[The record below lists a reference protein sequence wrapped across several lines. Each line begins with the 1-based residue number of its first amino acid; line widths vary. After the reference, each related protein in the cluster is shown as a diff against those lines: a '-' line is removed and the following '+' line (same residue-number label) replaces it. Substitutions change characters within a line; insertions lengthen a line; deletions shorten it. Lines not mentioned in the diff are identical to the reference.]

1 MLIFW
6 GLWSLLL
13 LLVALIWAS
22 RHLEIS
28 RAKREHIPLSSR
40 SYPGP
45 PVDAPFVSVL
55 IAAKD
60 EQANIGGAVRTM
72 LEQDYPNFEL
82 IVVDDRSTDRTAE
95 ILDTIQAECQARGDN
110 RLKVIHV
117 KELQP
122 GWFGKNN
129 AMREGLLQARAD
141 WFCFG
146 DADCKQT
153 SSRSLSM
160 AVHHA
165 LDWNIDFLSVLPGLE
180 TQSVWERI
188 IQPVCGAVMVF
199 WFHPKKVNN
208 PQDPAAYANGAFMLM
223 KRSCYDAIGGHDAVR
238 TEVNEDMH
246 MARLAKEHAQRLVV
260 VQSDDLYTVRM
271 YAGLGE
277 IWRGWS
283 RIFYGCF
290 GTFRRLRITMLML
303 LFTSILPYGTLLL
316 SALVVAASGWSNASP
331 GWHWVLAL
339 SALGVVMQQSVIY
352 RFYGLSHAEP
362 RMAPTWIVGVVI
374 CIGMLGN
381 AMLKLRG
388 RRAITW
394 RGTTYRGQQ
403 VTPPAA

>member
-1 MLIFW
+1 MLVLW
-6 GLWSLLL
+6 CLWSLLL
-13 LLVALIWAS
+13 LAVAIIWAS

-28 RAKREHIPLSSR
+28 RAKREHIPLGSH

-45 PVDAPFVSVL
+45 PAHAPFVSVL

-60 EQANIGGAVRTM
+60 EEANIGRAVRTM
-72 LEQDYPNFEL
+72 LDQDYPSFEL
-82 IVVDDRSTDRTAE
+82 IVIDDRSTDRTAE
-95 ILDTIQAECQARGDN
+95 ILDTMQAECQARGDQ

-129 AMREGLLQARAD
+129 AMREGVAAARGE
-141 WFCFG
+141 WLCFG

-153 SSRSLSM
+153 STRSLSM

-165 LDWNIDFLSVLPGLE
+165 LDWNIDFLSLLPGLE
-180 TQSVWERI
+180 TQSLWERI

-199 WFHPKKVNN
+199 WFHPGKVNN
-208 PQDPAAYANGAFMLM
+208 PKDPAAYANGAFMLM
-223 KRSCYDAIGGHDAVR
+223 KRSCYQAIGGHEAVR

-246 MARLAKEHAQRLVV
+246 MARLAKERGQRLVV

-271 YAGLGE
+271 YSRFGE

-303 LFTSILPYGTLLL
+303 VFTSILPYSTLLL
-316 SALVVAASGWSNASP
+316 SALVLAFAGWSSTPP
-331 GWHWVLAL
+331 GWHWVFAL
-339 SALGVVMQQSVIY
+339 SALCVVMQETVIY
-352 RFYGLSHAEP
+352 RFYRISHAEP
-362 RMAPTWIVGVVI
+362 RLAVTWIVGVAV
-374 CIGMLGN
+374 CIGILIN

-388 RRAITW
+388 RQTITW
-394 RGTTYRGQQ
+394 RGTTYRGQE
-403 VTPPAA
+403 VTPPAE